1 MATLLI
7 SHQFADY
14 YNIPGMRR
22 VVKTETDIAD
32 FSVIK
37 IEEASRLQIVPSDTN
52 RLDYDALIGDGID
65 PPKTEPIQDFIVE
78 NDTLFIKNLRN
89 AKNGGYTLRVS
100 KLKHLIVKNTGDVE
114 LLGFSQDS
122 LKITVEETNTLWVN
136 NSKISY
142 MHFVSPEKFDLE
154 LISTDDLRLALFGDK
169 NLCSVGGNI
178 QSVSGKIG
186 NYMKLSVPRK
196 TEILDVDKSDNG
208 KISYSTTIYV
218 D

>member
-1 MATLLI
+1 M
-7 SHQFADY
+7 Q
-14 YNIPGMRR
+14 
-22 VVKTETDIAD
+22 D
-32 FSVIK
+32 FSVIYIK
-37 IEEASRLQIVPSDTN
+37 EASNLQVFSGDTN
-52 RLDYDALIGDGID
+52 QLEYDEISGGDIK
-65 PPKTEPIQDFIVE
+65 PSKTEPIQDFIVK

-89 AKNGGYTLRVS
+89 ASNGGYTLRVIN
-100 KLKHLIVKNTGDVE
+100 LEHLIVNNTSNIE
-114 LLGFSQDS
+114 LFGFKQDS
-122 LKITVEETNTLWVN
+122 LLITVEETNTLWVN
-136 NSKISY
+136 NSKLSY